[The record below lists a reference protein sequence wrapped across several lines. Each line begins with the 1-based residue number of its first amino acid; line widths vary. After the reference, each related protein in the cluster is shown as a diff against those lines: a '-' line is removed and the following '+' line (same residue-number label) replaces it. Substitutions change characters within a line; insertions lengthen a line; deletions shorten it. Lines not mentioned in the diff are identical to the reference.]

1 LHFLHKTWPYRIPNN
16 RHANNRRSIKAL
28 TAIILTTS
36 CHSASCHA
44 GLILIHRF
52 PLSLLFHNH
61 RSLPIPIRGYH
72 LQTLL
77 TLPWLPYTSFLPL
90 PSPSLPALHILS
102 PSLPTPPI
110 YAYNMPI
117 QLLYRPAL
125 HYVHLY
131 RLCCPS
137 NTLATLQIQ
146 MLRNVDM
153 HWRWRK
159 PQWHSV
165 TFILISG
172 RSGEPLTSSNVASN
186 HVDVRPTSHRR
197 AVSPAALFSADPHCR
212 WRHIFFQ
219 HFRSLTYNDDQI
231 VLCVIRALIPLWRHS
246 YQPAIA
252 NYDEIVQS
260 ADSTTTSPL
269 LLADWSWYVTRSSN
283 HRP

>member
-1 LHFLHKTWPYRIPNN
+1 MPVWFWYT
-16 RHANNRRSIKAL
+16 AL
-28 TAIILTTS
+28 IYCYSSTITA
-36 CHSASCHA
+36 
-44 GLILIHRF
+44 RF
-52 PLSLLFHNH
+52 PFPFVATIYKPSSLYLGF
-61 RSLPIPIRGYH
+61 
-72 LQTLL
+72 L
-77 TLPWLPYTSFLPL
+77 TLPFSILTGPAYSFPL
-90 PSPSLPALHILS
+90 PI
-102 PSLPTPPI
+102 PPI

-165 TFILISG
+165 TFILISV

-197 AVSPAALFSADPHCR
+197 AVSPAALFSAADG
-212 WRHIFFQ
+212 IFFSSI
-219 HFRSLTYNDDQI
+219 F
-231 VLCVIRALIPLWRHS
+231 VL
-246 YQPAIA
+246 
-252 NYDEIVQS
+252 
-260 ADSTTTSPL
+260 
-269 LLADWSWYVTRSSN
+269 
-283 HRP
+283 